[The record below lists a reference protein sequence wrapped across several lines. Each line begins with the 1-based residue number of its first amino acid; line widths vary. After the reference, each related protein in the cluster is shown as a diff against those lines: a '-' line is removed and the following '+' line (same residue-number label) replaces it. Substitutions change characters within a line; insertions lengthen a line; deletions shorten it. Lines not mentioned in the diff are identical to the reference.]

1 MIRRTFAIVAIAAAI
16 FATLNLAAPKAHAGR
31 ACANIALLP
40 SMNVI
45 RLCSPGL
52 E

>member
-1 MIRRTFAIVAIAAAI
+1 MIRRTLAVLAIAIAI
-16 FATLNLAAPKAHAGR
+16 FATLNVVVPKAHAGR
-31 ACANIALLP
+31 LCANIALLP

-45 RLCSPGL
+45 RVCSPGL